1 MPRRATGDGR
11 HPKTFTMSAT
21 EAAADPKPSRAGRLL
36 GLVRRLIDYGMQL
49 ATTLRTNPPPF
60 SASDIA
66 LLLARITRGLLRAEA
81 LEARV
86 IRDTARLDAEPA
98 PPRAPSH
105 RRPPPARTTDA
116 PGSPEV
122 CLPTSE
128 QIAAEVRCRP
138 IGAVIADICRDLG
151 ITPSHPLWPEVRDL
165 ITRYCGNLANLV
177 MDLVDRAFERPASS
191 WPPAWPAE
199 SLQSLH
205 PSSTGPPP

>member
-1 MPRRATGDGR
+1 
-11 HPKTFTMSAT
+11 MSAT
-21 EAAADPKPSRAGRLL
+21 EAPADPKPSHAGRLL
-36 GLVRRLIDYGMQL
+36 GLVRRLIDYGRQL
-49 ATTLRTNPPPF
+49 ATTLRTNRPPF
-60 SASDIA
+60 SAGDIA

-86 IRDTARLDAEPA
+86 IRHTARLDAEPA

-105 RRPPPARTTDA
+105 RRSPPARAADA
-116 PGSPEV
+116 VSPPEV

-128 QIAAEVRCRP
+128 QIAAEVRRRP

-177 MDLVDRAFERPASS
+177 MDLVDRAFEPPASS
-191 WPPAWPAE
+191 WPPAWPAQ
-199 SLQSLH
+199 SLQSPR